1 MNAAQPRFAAE
12 ETAVRRLAAGLA
24 LVLTMGLVAAMGQL
38 ADRQYDSALMA
49 QADEAPTQVVVV
61 HATRLPRV

>member
-12 ETAVRRLAAGLA
+12 ETTVRRLAAGLA

-38 ADRQYDSALMA
+38 ADRQYDDALMA
-49 QADEAPTQVVVV
+49 QADDAPTQVVVV
-61 HATRLPRV
+61 HATRLRRG